1 MYRIIFLLNEYPRPA
16 KLSIPAYYYVEPPTP
31 KSTSGAKLSDESVQR
46 PNLLQLQR
54 LRLETPPESTETPPL
69 PYYI

>member
-1 MYRIIFLLNEYPRPA
+1 MSIRGLQSSQSRPH
-16 KLSIPAYYYVEPPTP
+16 YYVEPQTP